1 MATRKTF
8 IPIHLLFQERRAEP
22 LQFHSRTRRTKGE
35 SIWVATDLEYKGQ
48 RTAWW
53 QTRRTYR
60 GSRRD
65 DGAEIAGGR
74 WRGIRALP
82 PGNLIR
88 LRRERRRTV
97 VVFHRPFY
105 PSISSSPNNDSS
117 ARSACAMRGRGRRR
131 YKKRTRGTHGKGEE
145 RKQGSR
151 SPAAA
156 AAAPES
162 SQHLLARMCRHG
174 NVSLSSLLRKKSPMM
189 NRTSADSKPPESNQ
203 IRVFF
208 LDSESPPPPILSLL
222 PNI

>member
-8 IPIHLLFQERRAEP
+8 IPIYLLFQERRAEP

-48 RTAWW
+48 RRAWG

-82 PGNLIR
+82 PGNLTR
-88 LRRERRRTV
+88 LRRDRRRTV
-97 VVFHRPFY
+97 VAFHRPFS

-156 AAAPES
+156 AAPAS
-162 SQHLLARMCRHG
+162 SQHLLARMSGHG
-174 NVSLSSLLRKKSPMM
+174 NVSLSSLLRKKSRMM

>member
-1 MATRKTF
+1 M
-8 IPIHLLFQERRAEP
+8 
-22 LQFHSRTRRTKGE
+22 
-35 SIWVATDLEYKGQ
+35 
-48 RTAWW
+48 
-53 QTRRTYR
+53 
-60 GSRRD
+60 
-65 DGAEIAGGR
+65 
-74 WRGIRALP
+74 
-82 PGNLIR
+82 
-88 LRRERRRTV
+88 RRERRRTV

-156 AAAPES
+156 AAAPAS

-208 LDSESPPPPILSLL
+208 FGFRVASAPNSLSITKYLAPIHRPPFLLSSNRRSFRWACTGGQETLWGPPYPSKCT
-222 PNI
+222 